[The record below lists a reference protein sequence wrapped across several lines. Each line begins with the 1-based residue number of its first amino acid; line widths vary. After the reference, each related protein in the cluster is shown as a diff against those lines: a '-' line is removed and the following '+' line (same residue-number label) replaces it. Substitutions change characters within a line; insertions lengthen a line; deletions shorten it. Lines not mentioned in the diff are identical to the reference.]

1 MNCFDFNLR
10 PSDKVAQHE
19 NEHLLASR
27 DEARERSA
35 ATDVERSSAQ
45 REANELRE
53 GVSRLEAEMTKLC
66 AENTVL
72 EGSLV
77 ASREESDSNAL
88 VGPAMMCSRCP
99 STHLPTLLPC

>member
-1 MNCFDFNLR
+1 LR
-10 PSDKVAQHE
+10 PSNKVAQHE

-35 ATDVERSSAQ
+35 ATDAERSSAQ

-53 GVSRLEAEMTKLC
+53 GVSRLEAEMTKLG

-72 EGSLV
+72 EDSLA

-88 VGPAMMCSRCP
+88 VGPAMLGLKCP
-99 STHLPTLLPC
+99 STHLPTLVSC